1 MTDGDA
7 KKKRITHERAER
19 IAKAHACENCGEYT
33 IKKLKVISASA
44 AITQELG
51 AVWVAKKTCGVCG
64 MEQEVGIDEDG
75 DIVFAN

>member
-1 MTDGDA
+1 LA
-7 KKKRITHERAER
+7 VSKERAER
-19 IAKAHACENCGEYT
+19 IAKGHACENCGEYT
-33 IKKLKVISASA
+33 IKKLKVTEAPKS
-44 AITQELG
+44 ITEALK